1 MRKMKML
8 VAILVM
14 LLMLTNGNT
23 NIVKADGDNYTYCE
37 VTENEVTKKVW
48 LKNGEVIDGN
58 PGTMEQMSNVT
69 IEVTPDDNCKA
80 YLATFDEPT
89 VRVTVNPGVEVT
101 FGTEGNGKKAS
112 IQWLTCDNATVTVYA
127 KSGEFAQNG
136 SLPGSVYGVTTYNSN
151 ITFTGNIQYLCLGS
165 EYTYSEN
172 ENPVNEG
179 TVTVNGHVYTLEWYK
194 TTEIQSGA
202 KYKGFKGSASVSGT
216 VGEFTL
222 REILYSNTLESELK
236 ADTGKGFGIE
246 KFSMVNGT
254 LTEST
259 SNNVIENIPDVE
271 HFYFE
276 LTPQGNN
283 EWFSF
288 PRYLSGAETGAS
300 GKVITET
307 EAKELMEDGTARVGI
322 YSSGVSVDLRAYN
335 LAELKFERGTA
346 SAGSVTKP
354 DGTGLLQITSYGKET
369 IGVDVT
375 GDVDRFSISF
385 TRYNPNMDI
394 NVGGKITEGHI
405 YKGSLQSDF
414 PIDLGTFSCEGMW
427 IMKDGIWNPS
437 LFLSLGKAEYH
448 PVDDVTLDQV
458 LSLTKEYT
466 DQVTGHVLSEM
477 ADMVVT
483 EMASGVLNGLTS
495 NETFQTAV
503 SGYKDATVL
512 TGVEIELSKFKYNE
526 TTGVVT
532 DKQAVTEI
540 EGNDGLDFT
549 VKIPGGHKEGK
560 KYIIV
565 REHEEGNT
573 KTMDVLEPTQNGDK
587 LTFKTNKFSSFTIV
601 ETEADEIQETE
612 GIGAVKQASLE
623 LTDSIAI
630 IYEGAV
636 LKSAL
641 GTGEAPVARFTYR
654 NETTTVSGT
663 QLADVDR
670 NGNTYAVFRFECRD
684 ILPQFADENVKF
696 ELLLNDE
703 VIACLEEYSVK
714 TYCTSMLEKAD
725 SLGLTE
731 TKAER
736 FKALLVDM
744 LYYADAVKSHQNMSQ
759 TLTNSLTAEQQSYH
773 TSGAVNNAQDVLSL
787 TGEKDDPYCFTGA
800 TLVLRD
806 KVNIQLSFKAEST
819 DNLSLKI
826 EFGGSTT
833 EYTAEDFSY
842 ADGIYTFEFDE
853 ISATQYDTPLTASF
867 YKDGVQQA
875 QVLTYSV
882 GTYVARSL
890 PNASDDVKSVITEM
904 YEFGQA
910 AKNYVS
916 AQ

>member
-8 VAILVM
+8 VAFLVM

-69 IEVTPDDNCKA
+69 IEVTPDDNCA
-80 YLATFDEPT
+80 EYLETFDEPT
-89 VRVTVNPGVEVT
+89 VRVRVNPGVEVT
-101 FGTEGNGKKAS
+101 FGSANTPAS

-151 ITFTGNIQYLCLGS
+151 ITFTGNIQYLCLGDEFKYDS
-165 EYTYSEN
+165 DSTN
-172 ENPVNEG
+172 KG
-179 TVTVNGHVYTLEWYK
+179 TVTVTGNVYSLEWYK
-194 TTEIQSGA
+194 TGEYDNEGTQA
-202 KYKGFKGSASVSGT
+202 TVYYRGFKGDASVNGT
-216 VGEFTL
+216 VGTL
-222 REILYSNTLESELK
+222 TIREIKHSNVLDADLK
-236 ADTGKGFGIE
+236 ADVGVGSYITDFKMNAGVLSSETDE
-246 KFSMVNGT
+246 K
-254 LTEST
+254 
-259 SNNVIENIPDVE
+259 VE
-271 HFYFE
+271 EITTDMEQFYYE
-276 LTPQGNN
+276 LCPQNYG
-283 EWFSF
+283 WSKVA
-288 PRYLSGAETGAS
+288 RYPGGEETGVS
-300 GKVITET
+300 KSMTDD
-307 EAKELMEDGTARVGI
+307 EAKALLSTGTARIGV
-322 YSSGVSVDLRAYN
+322 YSSGASVDLSEYN
-335 LAELKFERGTA
+335 VAELKFERGIA

-369 IGVDVT
+369 IEADVT

-512 TGVEIELSKFKYNE
+512 TGVEIELSKYKYNE

-532 DKQAVTEI
+532 DKQTVTEI

-601 ETEADEIQETE
+601 ETDDVELEGDENSALKFATLSLYLQDNISVNYKINGAELVEAGYQNLR
-612 GIGAVKQASLE
+612 VKLE
-623 LTDSIAI
+623 LNGTETTITEYTIDNDKYVFEFADVAPQWINDTISATLYAELNGETVQSDVLEYSVAKYCYTVLQNYTTDEYANTRTLMVDLLNYGAAAQVYAEYKVDNLSNAALTDIQKSWASPELSELTSVLNSSHITIDNPSVTWKAVQLRLDNTVMIKYKIQTDSIDN
-630 IYEGAV
+630 
-636 LKSAL
+636 LSAKIEV
-641 GTGEAPVARFTYR
+641 GNYSWTIPYTAFT
-654 NETTTVSGT
+654 
-663 QLADVDR
+663 
-670 NGNTYAVFRFECRD
+670 
-684 ILPQFADENVKF
+684 
-696 ELLLNDE
+696 
-703 VIACLEEYSVK
+703 
-714 TYCTSMLEKAD
+714 KAD
-725 SLGLTE
+725 DEGCYYIYIDGLSAGQMSEAVDTTIYNGDVAVSNTIRYSIE
-731 TKAER
+731 SYVLANQNHEN
-736 FKALLVDM
+736 ANLVDM
-744 LYYADAVKSHQNMSQ
+744 LNKMLKYGYAAYN
-759 TLTNSLTAEQQSYH
+759 
-773 TSGAVNNAQDVLSL
+773 
-787 TGEKDDPYCFTGA
+787 
-800 TLVLRD
+800 
-806 KVNIQLSFKAEST
+806 
-819 DNLSLKI
+819 
-826 EFGGSTT
+826 
-833 EYTAEDFSY
+833 Y
-842 ADGIYTFEFDE
+842 A
-853 ISATQYDTPLTASF
+853 
-867 YKDGVQQA
+867 K
-875 QVLTYSV
+875 
-882 GTYVARSL
+882 
-890 PNASDDVKSVITEM
+890 
-904 YEFGQA
+904 
-910 AKNYVS
+910 
-916 AQ
+916 

>member
-8 VAILVM
+8 VAFLVM

-69 IEVTPDDNCKA
+69 IEVTPDDNCA
-80 YLATFDEPT
+80 EYLETFDEPT
-89 VRVTVNPGVEVT
+89 VRVRVNPGVEVT
-101 FGTEGNGKKAS
+101 FGSANTPAS

-151 ITFTGNIQYLCLGS
+151 ITFTGNIQYLCLGDEFKYDS
-165 EYTYSEN
+165 DSTN
-172 ENPVNEG
+172 KG
-179 TVTVNGHVYTLEWYK
+179 TVTVTGNVYSLEWYK
-194 TTEIQSGA
+194 TGEYDNEGTQA
-202 KYKGFKGSASVSGT
+202 TVYYRGFKGDASVNGT
-216 VGEFTL
+216 VGTL
-222 REILYSNTLESELK
+222 TIREIKHSNVLDADLK
-236 ADTGKGFGIE
+236 ADVGVGSYITDFKMNAGVLSSETDE
-246 KFSMVNGT
+246 K
-254 LTEST
+254 
-259 SNNVIENIPDVE
+259 VE
-271 HFYFE
+271 EITTDMEQFYYE
-276 LTPQGNN
+276 LCPQNYG
-283 EWFSF
+283 WSKVA
-288 PRYLSGAETGAS
+288 RYPGGEETGVS
-300 GKVITET
+300 KSMTDD
-307 EAKELMEDGTARVGI
+307 EAKALLSTGTARIGV
-322 YSSGVSVDLRAYN
+322 YSSGASVDLSEYN
-335 LAELKFERGTA
+335 VAELKFERGIA

-369 IGVDVT
+369 IEADVT

-512 TGVEIELSKFKYNE
+512 TGVEIELSKYKYNE

-532 DKQAVTEI
+532 DKQTVTEI

-587 LTFKTNKFSSFTIV
+587 LNFKTNKFSSFTIV
-601 ETEADEIQETE
+601 ETDDVELEGDENSALKFATLSLYLQDNISVNYKINGAELVEAGYQNLR
-612 GIGAVKQASLE
+612 VKLE
-623 LTDSIAI
+623 LNGTETTITEYTIDNDKYVFEFADVAPQWINDTISATLYAELNGETVQSDVLEYSVAKYCYTVLQNYTTDEYANTRTLMVDLLNYGAAAQVYAEYKVDNLSNAALTDIQKSWASPELSELTSVLNSSHITIDNPSVTWKAVQLRLDNTVMIKYKIQTDSIDN
-630 IYEGAV
+630 
-636 LKSAL
+636 LSAKIEV
-641 GTGEAPVARFTYR
+641 GNYSWTIPYTAFT
-654 NETTTVSGT
+654 
-663 QLADVDR
+663 
-670 NGNTYAVFRFECRD
+670 
-684 ILPQFADENVKF
+684 
-696 ELLLNDE
+696 
-703 VIACLEEYSVK
+703 
-714 TYCTSMLEKAD
+714 KAD
-725 SLGLTE
+725 DEGCYYIYIDGLSAGQMSEAVDTTIYNGDVAVSNTIRYSIE
-731 TKAER
+731 SYVLANQNHEN
-736 FKALLVDM
+736 ANLVDM
-744 LYYADAVKSHQNMSQ
+744 LNKMLKYGYAAYN
-759 TLTNSLTAEQQSYH
+759 
-773 TSGAVNNAQDVLSL
+773 
-787 TGEKDDPYCFTGA
+787 
-800 TLVLRD
+800 
-806 KVNIQLSFKAEST
+806 
-819 DNLSLKI
+819 
-826 EFGGSTT
+826 
-833 EYTAEDFSY
+833 Y
-842 ADGIYTFEFDE
+842 A
-853 ISATQYDTPLTASF
+853 
-867 YKDGVQQA
+867 K
-875 QVLTYSV
+875 
-882 GTYVARSL
+882 
-890 PNASDDVKSVITEM
+890 
-904 YEFGQA
+904 
-910 AKNYVS
+910 
-916 AQ
+916 

>member
-8 VAILVM
+8 VAFLVM

-69 IEVTPDDNCKA
+69 IEVTPDDNCA
-80 YLATFDEPT
+80 EYLETFDEPT
-89 VRVTVNPGVEVT
+89 VRVRVNPGVEVT
-101 FGTEGNGKKAS
+101 FGSAYTPAS

-151 ITFTGNIQYLCLGS
+151 ITFTGNIQYLCLGDEFKYDS
-165 EYTYSEN
+165 DSTN
-172 ENPVNEG
+172 KG
-179 TVTVNGHVYTLEWYK
+179 TVTVTGNVYSLEWYK
-194 TTEIQSGA
+194 TGEYDNEGTQA
-202 KYKGFKGSASVSGT
+202 TVYYRGFKGDASVNGT
-216 VGEFTL
+216 VGTL
-222 REILYSNTLESELK
+222 TIREIKHSNVLDADLK
-236 ADTGKGFGIE
+236 ADVGVGSYITGFKMNAGALSSETDE
-246 KFSMVNGT
+246 K
-254 LTEST
+254 
-259 SNNVIENIPDVE
+259 VE
-271 HFYFE
+271 EITTDMEQFYYE
-276 LTPQGNN
+276 LCPQNYG
-283 EWFSF
+283 WSKVA
-288 PRYLSGAETGAS
+288 RYPGGEETGVS
-300 GKVITET
+300 KSMTEE
-307 EAKELMEDGTARVGI
+307 EAKALLNTGTARVGV
-322 YSSGVSVDLRAYN
+322 YSSGASVDLSEYN
-335 LAELKFERGTA
+335 VAELKFERGIA

-369 IGVDVT
+369 IEADVT

-565 REHEEGNT
+565 REHDNGNGNT
-573 KTMDVLEPTQNGDK
+573 SMDVLEPEQNGDK
-587 LTFKTNKFSSFTIV
+587 LTFKTKKFSSFTIV

-612 GIGAVKQASLE
+612 GIGAVKQARLE

-641 GTGEAPVARFTYR
+641 GTGEAPMARFTYR

-663 QLADVDR
+663 QLDDVDR
-670 NGNTYAVFRFECRD
+670 NGNTYAVFQFECRD

-696 ELLLNDE
+696 ELLLNGE

-714 TYCTSMLEKAD
+714 AYCTSMLEKAD

-731 TKAER
+731 TKAAR

-744 LYYADAVKSHQNMSQ
+744 LYYADAVKNHQSMSQ
-759 TLTNSLTAEQQSYH
+759 TLTSTLTAEQQSYH

-853 ISATQYDTPLTASF
+853 INATQYDTPLTASF